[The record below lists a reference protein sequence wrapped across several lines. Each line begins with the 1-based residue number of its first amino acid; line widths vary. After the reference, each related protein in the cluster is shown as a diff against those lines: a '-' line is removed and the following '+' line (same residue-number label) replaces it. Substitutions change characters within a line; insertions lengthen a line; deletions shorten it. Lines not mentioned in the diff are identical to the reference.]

1 MKAWR
6 YSLVLALAA
15 AGLAACDQEA
25 TRTVVTPPQSSLPEN
40 AAAPAP
46 ADTTGAVT
54 PPAPAADSGIA
65 TTTPTTSGDNTAAA
79 TAPATDPAAPP
90 ATGEMG
96 AAPATAA
103 APAMDPAAD
112 VAAGT
117 AAPTELQRFLES
129 SASSKPATAAGEDRQ
144 KSAQPETKKPEKVSA
159 LPPVRNPG
167 DPEGALLLAQ
177 RPLEVPVAGIEPT
190 ALTDQYDLSRGE
202 RRHEA
207 IDIMAPTGTPVV
219 AVDDGRI
226 AKLFTSKAGGLTV
239 YQFDP
244 QQRLAY
250 YYAHLQAYAGGV
262 REGADVQRGDLIGY
276 VGASGNANPATPHL
290 HFAVFK
296 LGNPP
301 RWWEGEPVNPYPALS
316 RAQPA
321 NSVAAR

>member
-1 MKAWR
+1 MNAWR

-15 AGLAACDQEA
+15 FGLAACDQQPS
-25 TRTVVTPPQSSLPEN
+25 RTIVTAPQSSLPEN
-40 AAAPAP
+40 TPVTAP
-46 ADTTGAVT
+46 ADTTSAA
-54 PPAPAADSGIA
+54 PPAAPGGEGGVA
-65 TTTPTTSGDNTAAA
+65 TTTPTTSGDNTAGA
-79 TAPATDPAAPP
+79 TPPATDLA
-90 ATGEMG
+90 
-96 AAPATAA
+96 AAPATSEMGAPAA
-103 APAMDPAAD
+103 GAPAMDAAAN

-117 AAPTELQRFLES
+117 AAPTELQRFLEA
-129 SASSKPATAAGEDRQ
+129 SAAADDRQ
-144 KSAQPETKKPEKVSA
+144 KPAQPEAKKPEKVSA

-177 RPLEVPVAGIEPT
+177 RPLEVPVTGVQPT
-190 ALTDQYDLSRGE
+190 SLSDQFELSRGQ
-202 RRHEA
+202 RKHEA
-207 IDIMAPTGTPVV
+207 IDIMAPHGTPVV

-262 REGADVQRGDLIGY
+262 REGADVQRGDLIGF
-276 VGASGNANPATPHL
+276 VGTSGNANPATPHL

-296 LGNPP
+296 LGTPP

-321 NSVAAR
+321 PEVAAR